1 MPSTMPIEGDSAY
14 IDCTEEN
21 WDKTI
26 AINLKG
32 IWLCMQ
38 HEILEMLKQ
47 VKVPSSTALGSWTCW
62 F

>member
-1 MPSTMPIEGDSAY
+1 LDYAFNNAGIEGDSAPTA
-14 IDCTEEN
+14 DCTEEN

-38 HEILEMLKQ
+38 HEITEML
-47 VKVPSSTALGSWTCW
+47 TR
-62 F
+62 